1 MNTLSL
7 TARLISAAA
16 AVAVTLALLGTV
28 FAIAE
33 PQRSV
38 LIAKLQHAEQ
48 PQSAATVA
56 LAMVSS
62 KVGAQSVK

>member
-38 LIAKLQHAEQ
+38 LIAKLQHSEQ
-48 PQSAATVA
+48 VQPSASVA
-56 LAMVSS
+56 LAMVSTLGAR
-62 KVGAQSVK
+62 VGQ

>member
-38 LIAKLQHAEQ
+38 LIAKLQHSEQ
-48 PQSAATVA
+48 QQPAATVA
-56 LAMVSS
+56 LAMATVLTAR
-62 KVGAQSVK
+62 VGR